1 MENTKEDNKTKIS
14 DKFAEDRNSISLE
27 IRRNVE
33 LLGNIKNLKEVQIFF
48 LSMRQRL
55 LEDNHALLEH
65 FSRLKKSFRD
75 KKGKAWE
82 NVSNQNLRYQA
93 HEKKIIVEGKI
104 TNVQETVEMME
115 NQIGFYNESIKTV
128 DNALFGLKTRL
139 EVEKLLG

>member
-1 MENTKEDNKTKIS
+1 MQESSLTKIS
-14 DKFAEDRNSISLE
+14 EQFTKDRNNISLE
-27 IRRNVE
+27 IRKNVE

-55 LEDNHALLEH
+55 LEDNHSLLDH
-65 FSRLKKSFRD
+65 LSRLRKGFRE

-82 NVSNQNLRYQA
+82 NVSNQNMRYQA

-104 TNVQETVEMME
+104 TNVQETVELME
-115 NQIGFYNESIKTV
+115 NQIGFFNESIKTV

-139 EVEKLLG
+139 DVEKLLG